1 VVPNKFPALTPE
13 AGREREQRDGFLAM
27 PGRGHHEVI
36 IESPRHD
43 WDLATA
49 THPEVRAVLAAYRA
63 RYRALRAAG
72 DSALIVV
79 FRNHGPGSGT
89 SLEHP
94 HSQVLAAPVVP
105 LQVRRRLDVARQ
117 HFDDLGTCL
126 YAEVIDGE
134 LGDGRRV
141 LTAGERVVA
150 FQPFAAAVPFET
162 WILPRSHQPSFGQAG
177 DGLLDELAGVLR
189 SVLQGLRVA
198 LEDPPTTWSST
209 APCPGTRAASTSSG
223 TCRSCRAWPPR
234 RALSLAPGSRSIP
247 PCLRTPRPPFAP
259 PSRGRV
265 MIERAGRPGDAMV
278 WGRVRMG
285 GAAFGQGLAGVGVV
299 ARSG

>member
-1 VVPNKFPALTPE
+1 MVPNKFPALTPE

-198 LEDPPTTWSST
+198 LEDPPYNLVIHS
-209 APCPGTRAASTSSG
+209 
-223 TCRSCRAWPPR
+223 
-234 RALSLAPGSRSIP
+234 
-247 PCLRTPRPPFAP
+247 AP
-259 PSRGRV
+259 PGDEGRQYFIWHLQIV
-265 MIERAGRPGDAMV
+265 PRLATPAGFELGTGIPINPSLPEDTAATLRASIKGPSDD
-278 WGRVRMG
+278 
-285 GAAFGQGLAGVGVV
+285 
-299 ARSG
+299 